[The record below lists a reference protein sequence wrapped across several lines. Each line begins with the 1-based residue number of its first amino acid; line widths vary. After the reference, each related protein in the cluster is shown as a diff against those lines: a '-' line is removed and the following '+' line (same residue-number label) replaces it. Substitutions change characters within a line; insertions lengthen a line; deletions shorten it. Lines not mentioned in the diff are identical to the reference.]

1 MKTPGQIF
9 HGDGRARTKIA
20 IQPGFAGAGVFV
32 AKTGEPGPVWRDF
45 SVSFVQPDTDDRAKL
60 TRYPPAF
67 SVPDTPRFADGAHGL
82 LRRHDLRRHEGQ

>member
-1 MKTPGQIF
+1 MGGRCHITRPLVMKTPGQIF

-45 SVSFVQPDTDDRAKL
+45 SVSFVQPDTDDRARL

-67 SVPDTPRFADGAHGL
+67 
-82 LRRHDLRRHEGQ
+82 LRP